1 MVARNRTVLTLVVVA
16 MAMLG
21 LTTTSAWAD
30 VILRVDFNS
39 NQDSGGDSTTA
50 GDPGLSEAAHNQE
63 GWSSYHANHEVI
75 AEFTTADYDGITVT
89 PDWPNTTDNRAR
101 QSIDRGTGND
111 NNWDDAAGDLN
122 LVTDFIGIDTRTG
135 NGGNGNWDGTTGT
148 PTYMTLAL
156 GGLAAGNYDWTSFHH
171 DTEHVYGP
179 FAVWLSTDGG
189 ETFTQLDDGVMT
201 DSTPGGS
208 PDSGA
213 TEAGPDAN
221 SLPSTYHT
229 SFRAD
234 GTNDVVFRFAP
245 YSETA
250 VHRQI
255 WGMNGFVLSRGISL
269 GLASSETPVN
279 QATDV
284 PYDTPL
290 NWTPGQ
296 FAQTHDVYVGT
307 VFDDVNDADRA
318 NPMDVLVSQD
328 QAATGYAPEGVWEF
342 GQTYYWRVDEVN
354 GAPDNTIYKGEVW
367 SFTVEPMS
375 YAIEGV
381 IATSN
386 GVADAGSGPENAV
399 NGSGL
404 NADDQHSVESS
415 DMWLASPAGDEPLTI
430 TFEFDRVYKMH
441 EMLVW
446 NYNVAFELLLGFGVK
461 DATVEYSTDGAEWAT
476 LGDVALAQATAKS
489 DYAANTTV
497 DLQGVPA
504 QYVRLIVNSAHGV
517 MGKFGLGE
525 VRFMQIPAHA
535 RQPQPADETADVPV
549 IDTALSWRAGR
560 EAVTHEVY
568 LSTDPDA
575 LELIDAT
582 SATTVDPGALELGA
596 TYYWKIDEVNEADD
610 ISVWEGNLW
619 SFTTQPY
626 LVVDDFESYDD
637 EENAIFDTWLDGF
650 VNETGSTVGYF
661 ESPFAEQTIVH
672 GGRQSM
678 PLEYNNAGVATS
690 EADFDV
696 GQDWSINGIQSL
708 TLYFYG
714 DVTNSAAQL
723 YVKID
728 NKRIDYDGPAI
739 NITRPSWQMWSIDLT
754 EAGNVSNVNAL
765 TIGIEGAGA
774 TGLLFIDDVRLYPE
788 VLDDSSPDI
797 TGAGDTVQGVPNDG
811 VTTGGNDNGWPA
823 GETPDLA
830 IDDDTA
836 TKFLHFKGETEPT
849 GIQITPLLGATTV
862 NEITFTTANDAAARD
877 PVTFELYGSSASIDG
892 PYTLIA
898 SGDIVDF
905 AQTDPWPRF
914 TKNTTPI
921 TFDNDVAYTHYQV
934 LFPTVRDPSSAN
946 SMQIAEVELIDA
958 TAP

>member
-1 MVARNRTVLTLVVVA
+1 
-16 MAMLG
+16 
-21 LTTTSAWAD
+21 
-30 VILRVDFNS
+30 
-39 NQDSGGDSTTA
+39 
-50 GDPGLSEAAHNQE
+50 
-63 GWSSYHANHEVI
+63 
-75 AEFTTADYDGITVT
+75 
-89 PDWPNTTDNRAR
+89 
-101 QSIDRGTGND
+101 
-111 NNWDDAAGDLN
+111 
-122 LVTDFIGIDTRTG
+122 
-135 NGGNGNWDGTTGT
+135 
-148 PTYMTLAL
+148 
-156 GGLAAGNYDWTSFHH
+156 
-171 DTEHVYGP
+171 
-179 FAVWLSTDGG
+179 
-189 ETFTQLDDGVMT
+189 
-201 DSTPGGS
+201 
-208 PDSGA
+208 
-213 TEAGPDAN
+213 
-221 SLPSTYHT
+221 
-229 SFRAD
+229 
-234 GTNDVVFRFAP
+234 
-245 YSETA
+245 
-250 VHRQI
+250 
-255 WGMNGFVLSRGISL
+255 
-269 GLASSETPVN
+269 
-279 QATDV
+279 V

-610 ISVWEGNLW
+610 IAVWEGNLW

-862 NEITFTTANDAAARD
+862 NGITFTTANDAPERD
-877 PVTFELYGSSASIDG
+877 PASFELYGSNGAIDG

-905 AQTDPWPRF
+905 TQADAWPRF
-914 TKNTTPI
+914 TKNATPI

-934 LFPTVRDPSSAN
+934 LFPTVRDPGSAN